1 MRQLGL
7 IVRTKRLFGYF
18 VLLILGISLMFY
30 GVISYFADLR
40 TFESRIS
47 DDEIIMRAKALG
59 LVEVKELIGDDG
71 ND

>member
-1 MRQLGL
+1 
-7 IVRTKRLFGYF
+7 
-18 VLLILGISLMFY
+18 MFY